1 MYAQVGAID
10 FVWGITEYK
19 QCPMDYSDFFQHL
32 PIIGRFSIIFGL
44 IVILPKI
51 AERIKLPGVVG
62 LIAGGILLG
71 PDIMGLVNPEGTT
84 FKLFNELGKLLLMF
98 FAGFEINLKDFM
110 DARKRAT
117 AFGFLTF
124 IVPMIIG
131 TAVGYSLGFGL
142 NGAVLV
148 GSLMASH
155 TLLGLPVIKDY
166 GLIRNEAVIVTVG
179 ATIFTDI
186 AAMLVLAICLSIHST
201 GFSPQHLGMTLLGLA
216 LYVPTVIFGLS
227 WVAKK
232 LFSITKSEEL
242 QLAILLLVV
251 AAASLL
257 AEVIELEGIVGAFL
271 AGIAV
276 NRAVGEHHKSGQT
289 LSVVSHALF
298 IPVFLLGTGFL
309 VNTKIFFST
318 IVNHADLVLM
328 VVGGLILAK
337 FLAAWIAGKWFKF
350 EKDKSMLMW
359 SLSLPQVAATLAA
372 TMVAYEAFNDK
383 GERLLS
389 ETMLNGVVVLVVVT
403 SVLGPI
409 LTRKF
414 SARLS
419 NQANGS
425 EIKKET

>member
-1 MYAQVGAID
+1 
-10 FVWGITEYK
+10 
-19 QCPMDYSDFFQHL
+19 
-32 PIIGRFSIIFGL
+32 
-44 IVILPKI
+44 
-51 AERIKLPGVVG
+51 
-62 LIAGGILLG
+62 
-71 PDIMGLVNPEGTT
+71 
-84 FKLFNELGKLLLMF
+84 
-98 FAGFEINLKDFM
+98 
-110 DARKRAT
+110 
-117 AFGFLTF
+117 
-124 IVPMIIG
+124 
-131 TAVGYSLGFGL
+131 
-142 NGAVLV
+142 
-148 GSLMASH
+148 
-155 TLLGLPVIKDY
+155 
-166 GLIRNEAVIVTVG
+166 
-179 ATIFTDI
+179 
-186 AAMLVLAICLSIHST
+186 MLVLAICLSIHST
-201 GFSPQHLGMTLLGLA
+201 GFSLQHLGMTLVGLA
-216 LYVPTVIFGLS
+216 LYVPAVIFGLS

-318 IVNHADLVLM
+318 IINHTDLVLL

-337 FLAAWIAGKWFKF
+337 FLAAWIAGLWFKF
-350 EKDKSMLMW
+350 DKNKSMIMW

-372 TMVAYEAFNDK
+372 TMVAYGAINDK

-414 SARLS
+414 GARLS
-419 NQANGS
+419 
-425 EIKKET
+425 

>member
-1 MYAQVGAID
+1 MD
-10 FVWGITEYK
+10 FSEI
-19 QCPMDYSDFFQHL
+19 FQHL

-71 PDIMGLVNPEGTT
+71 PDIMGLVNPEGST

-98 FAGFEINLKDFM
+98 FAGFEINLKDFL

-117 AFGFLTF
+117 GFGFLTF
-124 IVPMIIG
+124 MVPMIIG
-131 TAVGYSLGFGL
+131 TAVGYSLGFSL
-142 NGAVLV
+142 NGAVLI

-155 TLLGLPVIKDY
+155 TLLGLPIIKDY

-201 GFSPQHLGMTLLGLA
+201 GFSPQHLGMTLAGLA
-216 LYVPTVIFGLS
+216 LYVPLVIFGLS

-232 LFSITKSEEL
+232 LFSIVKSEEL

-318 IVNHADLVLM
+318 IINHADLVLM

-337 FLAAWIAGKWFKF
+337 FLAAWFAGKWF
-350 EKDKSMLMW
+350 
-359 SLSLPQVAATLAA
+359 
-372 TMVAYEAFNDK
+372 
-383 GERLLS
+383 
-389 ETMLNGVVVLVVVT
+389 
-403 SVLGPI
+403 
-409 LTRKF
+409 
-414 SARLS
+414 
-419 NQANGS
+419 
-425 EIKKET
+425 

>member
-1 MYAQVGAID
+1 
-10 FVWGITEYK
+10 
-19 QCPMDYSDFFQHL
+19 MDYSDFFQHL
-32 PIIGRFSIIFGL
+32 PIIGRFSVIFGL

-51 AERIKLPGVVG
+51 AERFRLPGVVG
-62 LIAGGILLG
+62 LIAGGILMG
-71 PDIMGLVNPEGTT
+71 PDIMGLVNPDGAT

-110 DARKRAT
+110 SARKKAT

-131 TAVGYSLGFGL
+131 TSVGMLLGFSL
-142 NGAVLV
+142 NGSVLI

-155 TLLGLPVIKDY
+155 TLLGLPIIKDF

-201 GFSPQHLGMTLLGLA
+201 GFSSEHLGMTLGGLA
-216 LYVPTVIFGLS
+216 LYVPIVVFGLS

-232 LFSITKSEEL
+232 LFAITQSEEL
-242 QLAILLLVV
+242 RLAILLLVV
-251 AAASLL
+251 AVASLL
-257 AEVIELEGIVGAFL
+257 AEVIEIEGIVGAFL

-276 NRAVGEHHKSGQT
+276 NRALGEHHKSGQT

-318 IVNHADLVLM
+318 IINHADLVLL

-337 FLAAWIAGKWFKF
+337 FLAAWVAGK
-350 EKDKSMLMW
+350 
-359 SLSLPQVAATLAA
+359 
-372 TMVAYEAFNDK
+372 
-383 GERLLS
+383 
-389 ETMLNGVVVLVVVT
+389 
-403 SVLGPI
+403 
-409 LTRKF
+409 
-414 SARLS
+414 
-419 NQANGS
+419 
-425 EIKKET
+425 